1 MRTAIVGRFLR
12 GKLLEG
18 DHRGII
24 GYRYVIPI
32 GIVIDK
38 SILEY
43 LWQIESTIMSRISSG
58 AKMVY

>member
-18 DHRGII
+18 DHRRII
-24 GYRYVIPI
+24 GYRYAIPI
-32 GIVIDK
+32 GIVIYK
-38 SILEY
+38 SLEY
-43 LWQIESTIMSRISSG
+43 LWHIESTIMSRISSG